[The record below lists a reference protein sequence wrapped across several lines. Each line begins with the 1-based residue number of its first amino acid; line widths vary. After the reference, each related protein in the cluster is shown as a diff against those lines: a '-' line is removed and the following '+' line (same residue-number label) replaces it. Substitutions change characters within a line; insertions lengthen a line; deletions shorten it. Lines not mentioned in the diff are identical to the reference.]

1 MDLYLKFEG
10 IEGPLAEPEKCF
22 QGLGMKMNVK
32 RGVRN
37 ASESGKFDYKVK
49 ADFGE
54 VSIIK
59 YVDSS
64 SAKFPEKM
72 LMAEVI
78 PSVEII
84 MKADQVERKIVLG
97 NVRVTS
103 INSWLE
109 MEDKNK
115 TTDDGVL
122 VVESRDEV
130 IKESITLHYE
140 KIEWNMTGE
149 DHGFAYDLL
158 TDKKTDSAT

>member
-1 MDLYLKFEG
+1 MDLYFKFDG
-10 IEGPLAEPEKCF
+10 IEGPLAQPEKCF
-22 QGLGMKMNVK
+22 QGLGLKINLK
-32 RGVRN
+32 RGVRS
-37 ASESGKFDYKVK
+37 ASEGGTYSYKEK

-54 VSIIK
+54 VLITK
-59 YVDSS
+59 YVDDASE
-64 SAKFPEKM
+64 KWPEKM
-72 LMAEVI
+72 LMAEVM
-78 PSVEII
+78 PSVELI
-84 MKADQVERKIVLG
+84 MKDSNHDRKIILG

-109 MEDKNK
+109 WEDKHK

-140 KIEWNMTGE
+140 KIEWNMTGA

-158 TDKKTDSAT
+158 TDKKTDSAI